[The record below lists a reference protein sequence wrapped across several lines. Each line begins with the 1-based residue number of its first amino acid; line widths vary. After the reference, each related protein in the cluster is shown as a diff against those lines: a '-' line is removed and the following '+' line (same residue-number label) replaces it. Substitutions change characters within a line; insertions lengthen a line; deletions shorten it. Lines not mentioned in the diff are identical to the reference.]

1 MTTYERL
8 DVEALSGHDG
18 RDVLLTEGS
27 ENRGLSGVVEAEDE
41 DSGLTLLFLEHAQLA

>member
-8 DVEALSGHDG
+8 DVETLGGHDG